1 MQTQAADEPSAPT
14 HATAGDGQ
22 GSTQSLAKDRSKGL
36 LLIGLFKLSKSIFFF
51 LMGIGAFHLMHR
63 DLQAEALRLEHALH
77 FDPEGRIAPLL
88 LSKLSLID
96 VHRLRQ
102 IGFFTFAYSA
112 LALTEGVGL
121 VLEKV
126 WAEYL
131 TLGLTILF
139 IPWELWEIYQRPTWF
154 RGSLLA
160 INLLVLGY
168 LLWLLERKRQRKGS
182 GLRD

>member
-1 MQTQAADEPSAPT
+1 MSTQAADEPTAPT
-14 HATAGDGQ
+14 NVTAGEGHASAESHANDG
-22 GSTQSLAKDRSKGL
+22 SRGL
-36 LLIGLFKLSKSIFFF
+36 LLIGLFKLSKCIFFF

-63 DLQAEALRLEHALH
+63 DLETEALRLENALH
-77 FDPEGRIAPLL
+77 FDAEGRIATLL
-88 LSKLSLID
+88 MSKVTLID
-96 VHRLRQ
+96 EHRLRQ

-121 VLEKV
+121 ILRKV

-131 TLGLTILF
+131 TLGLTVLF
-139 IPWELWEIYQRPTWF
+139 IPWELWEIYQHPTWF

-168 LLWLLERKRQRKGS
+168 LLWLLERKRQSQG
-182 GLRD
+182 